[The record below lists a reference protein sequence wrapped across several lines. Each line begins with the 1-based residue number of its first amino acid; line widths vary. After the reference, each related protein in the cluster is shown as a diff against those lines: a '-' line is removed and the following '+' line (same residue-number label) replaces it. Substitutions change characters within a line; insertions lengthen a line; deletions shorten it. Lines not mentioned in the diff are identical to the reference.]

1 MDNCACAWAQVFPEY
16 PRFRVYHHIRQIAWC
31 RLHMEAEIAKQGQA
45 AGADVSKDSGSP
57 SPTANVAK
65 RAKESESGDGRVVN
79 HYPQAGIP

>member
-1 MDNCACAWAQVFPEY
+1 MDNCACAWGRVWEGKWRFP
-16 PRFRVYHHIRQIAWC
+16 QTAWC